1 MVIWSNSK
9 PLSFNSSRI
18 GRYVK
23 DSIIF
28 IFGYLLKGV
37 IITVVKKSM
46 FELAVTVVWNA
57 QLTYCYIISG
67 LKKAGKFANLQQII
81 NGAHMDLM
89 IAKVIKIKSGIQTK
103 ALELFV
109 PSGILGISTAIRL
122 RHLTYFKAILV
133 MSVMKQHLPRI
144 VHMGNQGLAHTFVQE
159 NVLSE
164 IENSN
169 IKMSRDHI
177 SEISVDAQT
186 KRNKKRINFSEMLIE
201 DKEIVED
208 GLLT

>member
-1 MVIWSNSK
+1 MVLWSNSK

-37 IITVVKKSM
+37 VITVVKKSM

-57 QLTYCYIISG
+57 QLTHCYIISG

-81 NGAHMDLM
+81 NEAHMDL
-89 IAKVIKIKSGIQTK
+89 IITKIIKIKSGILTK
-103 ALELFV
+103 AVELLV
-109 PSGILGISTAIRL
+109 PSGIWGISTAIRL
-122 RHLTYFKAILV
+122 RDLTYFKAILV
-133 MSVMKQHLPRI
+133 MSVIKQLLPHI
-144 VHMGNQGLAHTFVQE
+144 VRMGNQGLARTFVQE

-169 IKMSRDHI
+169 IEMSRDRI
-177 SEISVDAQT
+177 SETSVDGQT
-186 KRNKKRINFSEMLIE
+186 KRNKKRINFSEVLIE

>member
-1 MVIWSNSK
+1 MVFWSNSK

-28 IFGYLLKGV
+28 IFSYLLKGV
-37 IITVVKKSM
+37 IITVVKRSM

-57 QLTYCYIISG
+57 QLTYCYILSG
-67 LKKAGKFANLQQII
+67 LKKAGKFANLLQII
-81 NGAHMDLM
+81 SGAHMDLM
-89 IAKVIKIKSGIQTK
+89 IAKVIKNKSGIRTK

-109 PSGILGISTAIRL
+109 PSGIWGISTAIRL
-122 RHLTYFKAILV
+122 RDLTYFKATLV
-133 MSVMKQHLPRI
+133 MSVIKQHLPRI
-144 VHMGNQGLAHTFVQE
+144 VHMGNQRLVRTFVQE
-159 NVLSE
+159 NGLSE
-164 IENSN
+164 IENSS
-169 IKMSRDHI
+169 IEMSRDHL
-177 SEISVDAQT
+177 SETSVDGQS
-186 KRNKKRINFSEMLIE
+186 KRNKKRINFSEVQIE

>member
-1 MVIWSNSK
+1 MVLWANSK
-9 PLSFNSSRI
+9 PLSLNTSRI
-18 GRYVK
+18 GRNVK

-46 FELAVTVVWNA
+46 LALTVTVAWNS

-67 LKKAGKFANLQQII
+67 LKNVSKFANPRQII
-81 NGAHMDLM
+81 NGLQMDLM
-89 IAKVIKIKSGIQTK
+89 IAKVIKIKCEIQTG

-109 PSGILGISTAIRL
+109 PSGILGISTATRL
-122 RHLTYFKAILV
+122 SHLTYVKAILI
-133 MSVMKQHLPRI
+133 MSVIKQHFPRI
-144 VHMGNQGLAHTFVQE
+144 VDMGDQGRAHIFVQD
-159 NVLSE
+159 NVLPE
-164 IENSN
+164 IENSE
-169 IKMSRDHI
+169 IKMSSDQI
-177 SEISVDAQT
+177 SEGTVEAQI
-186 KRNKKRINFSEMLIE
+186 KSNKKMINFSDMLVE

>member
-9 PLSFNSSRI
+9 PLSFDISRI

-37 IITVVKKSM
+37 IITVVKKCM
-46 FELAVTVVWNA
+46 FELAITVAWIA
-57 QLTYCYIISG
+57 QLIYCYIMSG
-67 LKKAGKFANLQQII
+67 LKKASKFANPRQII
-81 NGAHMDLM
+81 NGAQMDPM
-89 IAKVIKIKSGIQTK
+89 IPVVIRIKSGIQTK
-103 ALELFV
+103 ALGLFV
-109 PSGILGISTAIRL
+109 PSGIGTAIRL
-122 RHLTYFKAILV
+122 SHLTYVKAILV
-133 MSVMKQHLPRI
+133 KSVIKQHLSSV
-144 VHMGNQGLAHTFVQE
+144 VHMGDQGRAHTFVQE
-159 NVLSE
+159 NVLPE
-164 IENSN
+164 IQNSD

-177 SEISVDAQT
+177 SEGRVEGQT
-186 KRNKKRINFSEMLIE
+186 KIDKKRLNFSKVLVE

>member
-1 MVIWSNSK
+1 MVLWSNSK
-9 PLSFNSSRI
+9 PLSFNTSRI

-46 FELAVTVVWNA
+46 LALTVTVAWNS
-57 QLTYCYIISG
+57 QLTYCYIMSG
-67 LKKAGKFANLQQII
+67 LKKVSKFANPRQII
-81 NGAHMDLM
+81 NGTQMDLTM
-89 IAKVIKIKSGIQTK
+89 AKVIKIKSEIQTK

-109 PSGILGISTAIRL
+109 PSCILGISTAIRL
-122 RHLTYFKAILV
+122 RHLTYIKANLV
-133 MSVMKQHLPRI
+133 MSAIKQYLPSI
-144 VHMGNQGLAHTFVQE
+144 VHAGDQGRAHTFVQE
-159 NVLSE
+159 IILPE
-164 IENSN
+164 IENSD
-169 IKMSRDHI
+169 IKKSRDHI
-177 SEISVDAQT
+177 SERLVEGHT

>member
-1 MVIWSNSK
+1 MVLWSNSK
-9 PLSFNSSRI
+9 PLSFNTSRI

-37 IITVVKKSM
+37 IITLVKKFM
-46 FELAVTVVWNA
+46 FELAVTVAWNT
-57 QLTYCYIISG
+57 QLTYCYAIFG
-67 LKKAGKFANLQQII
+67 LKKAIKFANPLQII
-81 NGAHMDLM
+81 NEAQMNLTM
-89 IAKVIKIKSGIQTK
+89 AKVIKIKSEIQTK

-122 RHLTYFKAILV
+122 RHLTYIKAILV
-133 MSVMKQHLPRI
+133 MSAIKQYLPSI
-144 VHMGNQGLAHTFVQE
+144 VHAGDQGRAHTFVQE
-159 NVLSE
+159 NVLPE
-164 IENSN
+164 IENSD
-169 IKMSRDHI
+169 IKESRDHI
-177 SEISVDAQT
+177 SERLVEGQT

>member
-1 MVIWSNSK
+1 MVLRSNSK

-37 IITVVKKSM
+37 VITVVKKSM

-57 QLTYCYIISG
+57 QLTHCYIISG
-67 LKKAGKFANLQQII
+67 LKKAGKFTNLQQII
-81 NGAHMDLM
+81 NEAHMDL
-89 IAKVIKIKSGIQTK
+89 IITKVIKIKSGILTK
-103 ALELFV
+103 ALELLV
-109 PSGILGISTAIRL
+109 PSGIWGISTAIRL
-122 RHLTYFKAILV
+122 RDLTYFKAILI
-133 MSVMKQHLPRI
+133 MSVIKQHLPHI
-144 VHMGNQGLAHTFVQE
+144 VHMGNQGLARTFVQE

-169 IKMSRDHI
+169 IEMSRDHI
-177 SEISVDAQT
+177 SETSVDGQT
-186 KRNKKRINFSEMLIE
+186 KRNKKRINFSEVLIE
-201 DKEIVED
+201 DKAIVED

>member
-1 MVIWSNSK
+1 MVLWSNSK

-37 IITVVKKSM
+37 VITVVKKSM

-57 QLTYCYIISG
+57 QLTHCYIISG
-67 LKKAGKFANLQQII
+67 FKKAGKFANLQQII
-81 NGAHMDLM
+81 NEAHMDL
-89 IAKVIKIKSGIQTK
+89 IITKIIKIKSGILTK
-103 ALELFV
+103 AVELLV
-109 PSGILGISTAIRL
+109 PSGIWGISTAIRL
-122 RHLTYFKAILV
+122 RDLTYFKAILV
-133 MSVMKQHLPRI
+133 MSVIKQLLPHI
-144 VHMGNQGLAHTFVQE
+144 VRMGNQGLARTFVQE

-169 IKMSRDHI
+169 IEMSRDRI
-177 SEISVDAQT
+177 SETSVDGQT
-186 KRNKKRINFSEMLIE
+186 KRNKKRINFSEVLIE

>member
-1 MVIWSNSK
+1 MVLWSNSK
-9 PLSFNSSRI
+9 PLSFNTSRI

-23 DSIIF
+23 DSTIY

-46 FELAVTVVWNA
+46 LALTVTVAWNS
-57 QLTYCYIISG
+57 QLTYCYIMSG
-67 LKKAGKFANLQQII
+67 LKKVSKFANPRQII
-81 NGAHMDLM
+81 NGAQMDLTM
-89 IAKVIKIKSGIQTK
+89 AKVIKVKSEIQTK

-122 RHLTYFKAILV
+122 RNLTCIKAILV
-133 MSVMKQHLPRI
+133 MSAIKQYLPRI
-144 VHMGNQGLAHTFVQE
+144 VNAGDQGRAHTFVQE
-159 NVLSE
+159 NVLPE
-164 IENSN
+164 IENSD
-169 IKMSRDHI
+169 IKKSSFHT
-177 SEISVDAQT
+177 SERLVEGQT
-186 KRNKKRINFSEMLIE
+186 KRNRNRINFSEMLIE

>member
-1 MVIWSNSK
+1 MVLWYGK

-37 IITVVKKSM
+37 VITVVKKSM

-57 QLTYCYIISG
+57 QLTHCYIISG

-81 NGAHMDLM
+81 NEAHMDLIM
-89 IAKVIKIKSGIQTK
+89 TKVIKIKSGILTK
-103 ALELFV
+103 AVELLV
-109 PSGILGISTAIRL
+109 PSGIWGISTAIRL
-122 RHLTYFKAILV
+122 RDLTYFKAILV
-133 MSVMKQHLPRI
+133 MSVIKQHLPHI
-144 VHMGNQGLAHTFVQE
+144 VRMGNQGLARTFVQE

-169 IKMSRDHI
+169 IEMSRDHI
-177 SEISVDAQT
+177 SETSGDGQT
-186 KRNKKRINFSEMLIE
+186 KRNKKRINFSEVLIE

>member
-1 MVIWSNSK
+1 MVLWSNSK

-37 IITVVKKSM
+37 IITLVKKSM
-46 FELAVTVVWNA
+46 FELTVTVVWNA

-67 LKKAGKFANLQQII
+67 LKKASKFANLQQII
-81 NGAHMDLM
+81 NGPHMDLM
-89 IAKVIKIKSGIQTK
+89 IAKVIKIKSGIQTN

-109 PSGILGISTAIRL
+109 PFAILGISTAIRL

-133 MSVMKQHLPRI
+133 ISIIKQHLPRI
-144 VHMGNQGLAHTFVQE
+144 VHTGNQGRAHTFVQE
-159 NVLSE
+159 NVLPE

-169 IKMSRDHI
+169 IKMSRGHI
-177 SEISVDAQT
+177 SGTSVDGQT
-186 KRNKKRINFSEMLIE
+186 KRNQKSINFSEMLIE

>member
-1 MVIWSNSK
+1 MVLWSNSK
-9 PLSFNSSRI
+9 PLSFNISRI

-46 FELAVTVVWNA
+46 FELAVTVAWNS
-57 QLTYCYIISG
+57 QLTYWYIITG
-67 LKKAGKFANLQQII
+67 LKKASKYANPRQVI
-81 NGAHMDLM
+81 NGAQMDLM
-89 IAKVIKIKSGIQTK
+89 IPVVIKIKSGIQTK
-103 ALELFV
+103 ALGLFV
-109 PSGILGISTAIRL
+109 PSDILGIGTAIRL
-122 RHLTYFKAILV
+122 RHLTYVKAILV
-133 MSVMKQHLPRI
+133 KSVIKQHLPRV
-144 VHMGNQGLAHTFVQE
+144 VHMGDQGRAHTFVQE
-159 NVLSE
+159 NVLHE
-164 IENSN
+164 IENSD

-177 SEISVDAQT
+177 SEGRVEGRT
-186 KRNKKRINFSEMLIE
+186 KIDKKRLNFSEVLVG

>member
-1 MVIWSNSK
+1 MVLWSNSK

-37 IITVVKKSM
+37 IITLVKKSM
-46 FELAVTVVWNA
+46 FELTVTVVWNS

-67 LKKAGKFANLQQII
+67 LKKASKFANLQQII
-81 NGAHMDLM
+81 NGPHMDLM
-89 IAKVIKIKSGIQTK
+89 IAKVIKIKSGIQTN

-109 PSGILGISTAIRL
+109 PFAILGISTAIRL

-133 MSVMKQHLPRI
+133 ISIIKQHLPRI
-144 VHMGNQGLAHTFVQE
+144 VHTGNQGRAHTFVQE
-159 NVLSE
+159 NVLPE

-169 IKMSRDHI
+169 IKMSRGHI
-177 SEISVDAQT
+177 SETSVDGQT
-186 KRNKKRINFSEMLIE
+186 KRNKKSINFSEMLIE